1 MVLLRNHNTGRRFR
15 IQSFECTIKIK
26 TVVLKELMSRILRVS
41 LIPSYLVYSITRVV
55 IRKEVF
61 FPIRQLDYEQSLCFL
76 KVRRERSEKNRPRES
91 CCLGER
97 RKKGTTVKVS
107 AFDLSRPSDFMV
119 FISNLIN
126 RNPIISLILTASQ
139 FWSVVMSSLSS
150 LSSISQSHFCVV
162 GATHKSNAEALSVVP
177 FFRLSPRQQLSCGP
191 LSRGLFFSLR
201 SRRTIRKQRDCS

>member
-26 TVVLKELMSRILRVS
+26 TVVLKELISRILRVS
-41 LIPSYLVYSITRVV
+41 LIPSYLVYSITRVE

-76 KVRRERSEKNRPRES
+76 IVRRERSEKNRPRES
-91 CCLGER
+91 WPRESCCLGER
-97 RKKGTTVKVS
+97 RKKRDS

-126 RNPIISLILTASQ
+126 N
-139 FWSVVMSSLSS
+139 
-150 LSSISQSHFCVV
+150 
-162 GATHKSNAEALSVVP
+162 
-177 FFRLSPRQQLSCGP
+177 
-191 LSRGLFFSLR
+191 
-201 SRRTIRKQRDCS
+201 